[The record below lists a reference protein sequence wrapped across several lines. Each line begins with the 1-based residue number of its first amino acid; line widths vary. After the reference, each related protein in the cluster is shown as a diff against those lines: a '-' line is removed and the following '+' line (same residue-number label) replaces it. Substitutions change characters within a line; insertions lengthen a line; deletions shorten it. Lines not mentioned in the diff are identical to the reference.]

1 MGSLFITTTTKKTNN
16 NSNDNN
22 KMTKMQNKVTDE
34 MRQSSTGY
42 GVGDTVNSDLEKQ
55 GSLLRRGGM
64 RTAFLRIITV
74 SMMVGGDGGDEAAES
89 NC

>member
-1 MGSLFITTTTKKTNN
+1 
-16 NSNDNN
+16 
-22 KMTKMQNKVTDE
+22 MTKMQNKVTDE
-34 MRQSSTGY
+34 MGQRSTGY

-64 RTAFLRIITV
+64 RTAFLRIIIV
-74 SMMVGGDGGDEAAES
+74 SMMVGGDGGNEAAES